1 MTGGQ
6 DKGWIAWFARNPV
19 AANLLM
25 VTILVM
31 GLTTGLNMR
40 TEGFPASDPRTVTVT
55 VSFDGASPSDVEEGA
70 AIKVEQAISGVAGIK
85 EVTSTVTASEA
96 TVSVRSVDGYSLDR
110 LKDDIE
116 ARVNA
121 INTFPAQVDQTTI
134 AAEQEDRHVIHV
146 QVSGHA
152 EHRTLKEAA
161 RRIRRELL
169 SLPTIS
175 KVITEGALG
184 YEITVELSEDK
195 MRAYGVTFDEVANA
209 VRGRSVNL
217 SAGSLETERGTFILQ
232 SRNQAY
238 YGSELERTVVR
249 SSPQGGVVRLGDIS
263 EIVDGFAE
271 DPVISIYNG
280 QPSIRLDVQL
290 TGKDSI
296 TAASDSVT
304 AHIDTMQGEGRIPN
318 GVTLETWSDEAK
330 NIRDRLA
337 LMSRNAL
344 IGMGLVFVM
353 LALFLNIRVAMWVA
367 VGIPISFAGTL
378 YVLGPTGFDYSLN
391 DLTTFG
397 FIIVLGIVVDDA
409 IVIGENIYA
418 HKERDGGGVETA
430 VRGALEVATPAT
442 FGVLTTVA
450 AFFPLTMI
458 SGDFGGPFKIIAVV
472 VIVCLLFSLVES
484 KLILPAHLAH
494 LRLGND
500 KPQNRLTRI
509 WAGLQ
514 KAIDN
519 ALGWVVKRA
528 YLPIL
533 RTAVTNLTASF
544 MVALAIFVAAIG
556 LVTRGIVPTQFFPER
571 DSSQVY
577 LSVTLESGTPSAR
590 TRDVARLFEESLV
603 QTGELYQQRYGLKE
617 TPILNRYT
625 SSTRA
630 EEVQMT
636 VELTSSTSRSF
647 SAADFIADWRV
658 ASRSPAVVTQLNFY
672 TDDDDFEDL
681 RIELSNAD
689 PVRNEQAMQTL
700 TQSLKEVG
708 GVNDIR
714 TNLDNSVIELGFEV
728 LPLGERLGI
737 TNLSLISELRNS
749 VYGFEAQKIQ
759 RGEDEVSLRVRF
771 PRDARNTQS
780 DLDRVLI
787 PTPSGGVIPL
797 TSVARVTARETQ
809 QQFERIDGQRVLTLS
824 AKVDRE
830 ITTPQAVLDHLQT
843 SIFPALLSDIP
854 GQSITIAGEAEQES
868 AATLQLISGFGL
880 ALLTIYALL
889 AIPLRSYLDPI
900 VIMCA
905 IPFGIVG
912 AILGHLI
919 IGIPISLLSFF
930 GILALSGVVVNDAL
944 VLTSRYRARCDEGLG
959 YVEAITDAGVA
970 RFRAILLTSVTTFV
984 GLAPLVWETS
994 EQAQILI
1001 PMAVSLAFGLLF
1013 ATVITLLIVPVMLG
1027 LRDRIQRNPANQ
1039 SATAIPL

>member
-1 MTGGQ
+1 
-6 DKGWIAWFARNPV
+6 
-19 AANLLM
+19 
-25 VTILVM
+25 
-31 GLTTGLNMR
+31 
-40 TEGFPASDPRTVTVT
+40 
-55 VSFDGASPSDVEEGA
+55 
-70 AIKVEQAISGVAGIK
+70 
-85 EVTSTVTASEA
+85 
-96 TVSVRSVDGYSLDR
+96 
-110 LKDDIE
+110 
-116 ARVNA
+116 
-121 INTFPAQVDQTTI
+121 
-134 AAEQEDRHVIHV
+134 
-146 QVSGHA
+146 
-152 EHRTLKEAA
+152 
-161 RRIRRELL
+161 
-169 SLPTIS
+169 
-175 KVITEGALG
+175 
-184 YEITVELSEDK
+184 
-195 MRAYGVTFDEVANA
+195 
-209 VRGRSVNL
+209 
-217 SAGSLETERGTFILQ
+217 
-232 SRNQAY
+232 
-238 YGSELERTVVR
+238 
-249 SSPQGGVVRLGDIS
+249 
-263 EIVDGFAE
+263 
-271 DPVISIYNG
+271 
-280 QPSIRLDVQL
+280 
-290 TGKDSI
+290 
-296 TAASDSVT
+296 
-304 AHIDTMQGEGRIPN
+304 
-318 GVTLETWSDEAK
+318 
-330 NIRDRLA
+330 
-337 LMSRNAL
+337 
-344 IGMGLVFVM
+344 
-353 LALFLNIRVAMWVA
+353 
-367 VGIPISFAGTL
+367 
-378 YVLGPTGFDYSLN
+378 
-391 DLTTFG
+391 
-397 FIIVLGIVVDDA
+397 
-409 IVIGENIYA
+409 
-418 HKERDGGGVETA
+418 
-430 VRGALEVATPAT
+430 
-442 FGVLTTVA
+442 
-450 AFFPLTMI
+450 
-458 SGDFGGPFKIIAVV
+458 
-472 VIVCLLFSLVES
+472 
-484 KLILPAHLAH
+484 
-494 LRLGND
+494 
-500 KPQNRLTRI
+500 
-509 WAGLQ
+509 
-514 KAIDN
+514 
-519 ALGWVVKRA
+519 
-528 YLPIL
+528 
-533 RTAVTNLTASF
+533 
-544 MVALAIFVAAIG
+544 
-556 LVTRGIVPTQFFPER
+556 
-571 DSSQVY
+571 
-577 LSVTLESGTPSAR
+577 
-590 TRDVARLFEESLV
+590 
-603 QTGELYQQRYGLKE
+603 
-617 TPILNRYT
+617 
-625 SSTRA
+625 
-630 EEVQMT
+630 
-636 VELTSSTSRSF
+636 
-647 SAADFIADWRV
+647 
-658 ASRSPAVVTQLNFY
+658 VVTQLNFY

-787 PTPSGGVIPL
+787 PTPSGGIIPL

-843 SIFPALLSDIP
+843 SIFPALQSDIP

-959 YVEAITDAGVA
+959 YVEAIMDAGAA

-1027 LRDRIQRNPANQ
+1027 LRDLIQGSPANQ